1 MDSLTLSGIGLAAVL
16 VLAALRMPLAFAL
29 GAVGAVGTGVLKG
42 WDTFLFIVGSSPFD
56 VLSNFSLSV
65 LPMFILMGALAV
77 RTGMGAELVHA
88 ANGWLGHRRGG
99 LATASVLSCAGFGA
113 VSGSNLVTLSTMTK
127 ITVPEMLR
135 RGYSPKLAAGTLA
148 SASTLDVLIPPSI
161 PMVIY
166 ASMTESS
173 VGRMLAGGIVPGIVL
188 AVLFVLAIRFWLSWD
203 PEIAPRAAERLPW
216 RTRLRLLGGIWGV
229 ALVFIVM
236 IGGMYVGLF
245 SPTEAGAVGAAG
257 VLGVGLLQRRMSWDG
272 FVAAVR
278 ESVRLSAVIYLLLI
292 GIALFHF
299 YMDSVGL
306 QREMN
311 GVLAG
316 INLSPAA
323 IMVTILLLLIMLGC
337 VMDAMSIL
345 VITTP
350 FLFPVVVALGYD
362 PIWFGVVMIMVI
374 QLGLIHPP
382 FGLNVF
388 ILCSMVKE
396 ITTGQAFWGCAPFV
410 VANIVV
416 IALVVV
422 FPEIVLWLPNQMF
435 K

>member
-1 MDSLTLSGIGLAAVL
+1 MDALTLSGIGLAAVL
-16 VLAALRMPLAFAL
+16 LLAALRMPLAFAM
-29 GAVGAVGTGVLKG
+29 GVVGAVGTGVLKG
-42 WDTFLFIVGSSPFD
+42 WDTFVFILGSSPFE

-88 ANGWLGHRRGG
+88 ANGWLGHRKGG
-99 LATASVLSCAGFGA
+99 LATASVISCAGFGA

-173 VGRMLAGGIVPGIVL
+173 VGRMLAAGILPGIVL
-188 AVLFVLAIRFWLSWD
+188 AVLFVAAIRLWLFWS
-203 PEIAPRAAERLPW
+203 PAIAPRAAERLPW
-216 RTRLRLLGGIWGV
+216 RARLLLLGKIWGV
-229 ALVFIVM
+229 TVVFTVM
-236 IGGMYVGLF
+236 VGGMYLGIF

-257 VLGVGLLQRRMSWDG
+257 VLGIGLLQRRMSWEE

-278 ESVRLSAVIYLLLI
+278 ESVRLSAVLYLLLI

-311 GVLAG
+311 GLLAR
-316 INLSPAA
+316 LDLPPAA
-323 IMVTILLLLIMLGC
+323 VMASILLLLILLGC

-345 VITTP
+345 IITTP

-396 ITTGQAFWGCAPFV
+396 ITTGQAFWGCVPFV
-410 VANIVV
+410 VANVAV

-422 FPEIVLWLPNQMF
+422 FPDIVLWLPSQMF